1 MFNDTIQ
8 IKIVTENEKHRALR
22 DEIENLENEI
32 IRLKEK
38 AIRRLN
44 IPRLKDKLSFLES
57 LTLVTNI
64 EEVKRITK
72 EAEEQFELKD
82 GLKESI
88 YYIPKTTGEQD
99 YAFYKPSE
107 LTQTIKELK
116 SELEYLGDN

>member
-1 MFNDTIQ
+1 MLNDTIQ

-44 IPRLKDKLSFLES
+44 VPSLKDKLAFLES
-57 LTLVTNI
+57 LTLVTNS

-107 LTQTIKELK
+107 LTQTIKALK
-116 SELEYLGDN
+116 SELEYLGE